1 LLRNRRRSET
11 LETEVPHFQ
20 KAARMISKQLEPLLS
35 GEPGKVWVAK
45 STRFEQAGVPADL
58 AQHVAAAHHL
68 YSVLGIVEAAS
79 RSGVGFQ
86 RVAQVFFALGHTLQ
100 LNWFS
105 QRIHEFQ
112 ADSRWQAL
120 ARETLQDDLN
130 WQQVAITLGIVGDL
144 GKSKKPA
151 DKMIASWL
159 ELHETQVNRWL
170 SLQNSM
176 RSASVLDP
184 SVFTVGIR
192 ELLDLAQAS
201 AGARNRF

>member
-1 LLRNRRRSET
+1 
-11 LETEVPHFQ
+11 
-20 KAARMISKQLEPLLS
+20 
-35 GEPGKVWVAK
+35 
-45 STRFEQAGVPADL
+45 
-58 AQHVAAAHHL
+58 VAAAHHL